1 MMENGSK
8 VALWMCIAALVAL
21 ILHFFVLPAVLPEY
35 TAWKNTVDHAIQKA
49 DDATN
54 YDTLKKVEDT
64 CRAMQA
70 SYQAD
75 KLTWQQYR
83 ESDSEEKRSWAE
95 QALLRAN
102 RTAATYNTYILE
114 NSYVWADNVPVDI
127 MRELP
132 YLGGE

>member
-1 MMENGSK
+1 MEKRALIFLACVGIVFIFAVGYSVSPGIRAAFNK
-8 VALWMCIAALVAL
+8 VAYDV
-21 ILHFFVLPAVLPEY
+21 
-35 TAWKNTVDHAIQKA
+35 QKA

-83 ESDSEEKRSWAE
+83 NSDSAEQRSWAD

-102 RTAATYNTYILE
+102 RTAANYNTYILE
-114 NSYVWADNVPVDI
+114 NSYVWEDNVPKDI
-127 MRELP
+127 DKELP
-132 YLGGE
+132 YLKAEE